1 MIAGVAFGTNPAR
14 PIAADIPCKV
24 VAKDPL
30 TQFTAPV
37 ADWFRASFPEPTP
50 AQSKGWP
57 AIAKGDHTLILAP
70 TGSGKTLAAFLWA
83 LDRLKSTPD
92 TGGTRVLYLS
102 PLKALNHDVE
112 RNLRGPLAGIA
123 GGREIT
129 VGLRSGDTLQ
139 RERAAMRRNPPDIL
153 ITTPESLYLM
163 LTSEAREVLATVET
177 VIVDEIHAVAGTK
190 RGAHLALSLERLAE
204 IAHADPQ
211 RIGLSATQRPLD
223 EIARFLGGGREV
235 EIVDAGQRKDL
246 DVEVLVPVEDMRELG
261 AAPTVEGE
269 PRASIWPALYPR
281 LLELVREHRSTIV
294 FVNNRRSAERVAN
307 RLNELAEQE
316 VARAHHGS
324 IAREQRLEIEDML
337 KSGNLPALVATSSL
351 ELGIDMGAVDLVV
364 QIESPKSVAA
374 GLQRVGR
381 AGHGVGE
388 ASRGRFFPK
397 WRGDLLET
405 AVVTRRM
412 LEGEIEHT
420 RVPRQPLDV
429 LAQQVVAATAMD
441 EWRVGDLHD
450 VMRRAYPYRDLS
462 REQFEGVLEMLAGR
476 YPSDEFAELRP
487 RIVWD
492 RIADTIRGRDGA
504 KRLAVV
510 SGGTIPDRGLYGV
523 FLADSG
529 ARVGELDEEMVYE
542 ARQGE
547 VFQLGATSWRIEDI
561 TRDRVLVSP
570 APGVPG
576 KMPFWK
582 GDGLG
587 RPYELGVAVGEAVRT
602 RRFGKLDERAAFNLA
617 AYLDDQRE
625 ATGVVPDDRTL
636 VAERFRDELGDWRI
650 CLLSP
655 FGARVHAPWAMAI
668 EARMSEELDLE
679 VEALWSDDGI
689 AIRLPDSDRP
699 PPIDLVRIAPDEL
712 DDLVLGRI
720 SSSPLFAG
728 RFREN
733 AARALLLPRRRPGQR
748 TPLWQQRLK
757 AHDLQQVAVKYAS
770 FPIVLETYRELL
782 SDVFELPA
790 LKSLLGKLGRGE
802 LRLVEV
808 ESDRPSPFATSLL
821 FDYIA
826 TYMYEGDAPVAER
839 RAQALSL
846 DRALLAELLSVDD
859 LRELLDA
866 GAIAEVEGELTG
878 AARVR
883 TADGD
888 HDRLRRLGDLDPAAV
903 PHAEQLLRER
913 RALRVRVAGRDRLI
927 AAEDAG
933 LYRDGVGAPIPPGV
947 PAAYLDPVPGALEVL
962 VARHGRSHGPFTV
975 EDVRARFGVD
985 PTPAVESL
993 TARGELLQGAFRPG
1007 GSGREWVSPDV
1018 LRRIRRRT
1026 LAHLRRQVEPVDAEA
1041 LGRFLPAWQ
1050 GVGRDLGR
1058 GPDRLREVLSQLG
1071 GIALPV
1077 AAWEQDVLPVRVPG
1091 YRPSDLDTLC
1101 ALGEAVWIG
1110 AGDGKAALY
1119 LREDVPLLHRPPPEP
1134 DRPLDQLAE
1143 QILERLG
1150 SGGALFFRDL
1160 TAALPA
1166 EGERAV
1172 LAALWDL
1179 VWRGRVTN
1187 DAWQPLRSGRT
1198 PRAVPQPLLRRR
1210 ARPTAGTP
1218 AAQGR
1223 WSLVDRLL
1231 EPVPAPR
1238 ERARALAEALLDR
1251 HGVVTRA
1258 AVLAEAIPGG
1268 FSAVYGELRLMEEA
1282 GLCQRGYF
1290 VDGLGG
1296 AQFALPAAVERL
1308 RDVRERE
1315 AGGATAVLSAID
1327 PANPYGATV
1336 PWPESPRKL
1345 QRAAGAWVVL
1355 VGGSLALYV
1364 ERGGR
1369 GLVVVEPELLEP
1381 GIEALAGLVRDRRLR
1396 RLAIERIDGE
1406 PVGGTDAER
1415 LLVAHGFL
1423 QAPRRVVLRA

>member
-1 MIAGVAFGTNPAR
+1 
-14 PIAADIPCKV
+14 
-24 VAKDPL
+24 
-30 TQFTAPV
+30 
-37 ADWFRASFPEPTP
+37 
-50 AQSKGWP
+50 
-57 AIAKGDHTLILAP
+57 
-70 TGSGKTLAAFLWA
+70 
-83 LDRLKSTPD
+83 
-92 TGGTRVLYLS
+92 
-102 PLKALNHDVE
+102 
-112 RNLRGPLAGIA
+112 
-123 GGREIT
+123 
-129 VGLRSGDTLQ
+129 
-139 RERAAMRRNPPDIL
+139 
-153 ITTPESLYLM
+153 M

-712 DDLVLGRI
+712 DDLMLGRI

-782 SDVFELPA
+782 SDLFELPA

-1143 QILERLG
+1143 QMLERLG

-1210 ARPTAGTP
+1210 ARPTAGAP

-1327 PANPYGATV
+1327 PANPSGGTV

-1364 ERGGR
+1364 GRGGR
-1369 GLVVVEPELLEP
+1369 GLVVVEPELFEP

-1423 QAPRRVVLRA
+1423 QAPRRVVLRV